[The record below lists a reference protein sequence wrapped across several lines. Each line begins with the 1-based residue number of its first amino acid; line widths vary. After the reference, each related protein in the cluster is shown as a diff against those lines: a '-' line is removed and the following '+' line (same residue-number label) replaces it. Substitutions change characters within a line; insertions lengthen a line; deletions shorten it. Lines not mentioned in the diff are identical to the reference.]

1 MKNFSRD
8 RDRFVPGRVSSQD
21 KISRIN
27 ILRHIFFSLRF
38 ILKKSLYIR
47 RFVLL
52 MRAVVSLLQLFVTM
66 FKKVPLFTVESKI
79 LKICRCDNISCQTTY
94 SRYIIWQIYNQ
105 MHLNFWL
112 NIRKVFLIFIFYGEG
127 IFANVSIE

>member
-1 MKNFSRD
+1 MRNFTID
-8 RDRFVPGRVSSQD
+8 MDCFVPGRVSSWD
-21 KISRIN
+21 NISRID
-27 ILRHIFFSLRF
+27 ILSDVFFSLSF
-38 ILKKSLYIR
+38 ILKKNLLIQ
-47 RFVLL
+47 RFSLL
-52 MRAVVSLLQLFVTM
+52 MWAVVSLLQLFATM

-79 LKICRCDNISCQTTY
+79 LKICPCDNISCQTTY